1 MLLKPIKGEMGFS
14 VDGLVIIYIGYHI
27 HQPPMPQQ
35 KSHINTYYLTFTVIA
50 IIANYSTST

>member
-14 VDGLVIIYIGYHI
+14 VDGLVIIYIGYPI